1 MSYVVVHIDEYRGL
15 TQKVKQI
22 DHKEHGRLYI
32 SHTRRRRRGKSRT
45 PYTEVTRAFSQNT
58 QRKLYT

>member
-32 SHTRRRRRGKSRT
+32 SHAGHR
-45 PYTEVTRAFSQNT
+45 QD
-58 QRKLYT
+58 